1 MSRFSL
7 IVFTLLCASAVGT
20 KTQPLRKKELQ
31 NEVSFV
37 SELKFTQKLRICN
50 GFPSQGA
57 LQLFIGK
64 TEMQGK
70 YPLRYKECRD
80 YTDTIR
86 EGDRIEFKSGVIDVG
101 AFTLSDLPDHD
112 AILLLVI
119 YQRDGRAA
127 AFKSHTFAPTRQAQ
141 VAVLDAY
148 DGATYGEP
156 VVMDLDGSKIKRRQA
171 LMYDTAMAIS
181 QGSYEVALRTRQSAS
196 EAKTPFNVL
205 EGEAYVVLRTGSQGS
220 YDQDVVVFPKSVAPA
235 NPPTSRNGASSASP
249 SFAIFMMALLG
260 FAVVAQC

>member
-7 IVFTLLCASAVGT
+7 IVFALLCATAVGT
-20 KTQPLRKKELQ
+20 KTQPLRKTELQ

-37 SELKFTQKLRICN
+37 SALKFTQKLRICN
-50 GFPSQGA
+50 GFPSTEA
-57 LQLFIGK
+57 LQLYIGK

-70 YPLRYKECRD
+70 YPLHYKECRD

-86 EGDRIEFKSGVIDVG
+86 EGDRIEFKAGVIDVG

-119 YQRDGRAA
+119 YQRDGRTA

-148 DGATYGEP
+148 DGSSYGEP
-156 VVMDLDGSKIKRRQA
+156 VVMDLDGNRNKRRQA

-181 QGSYEVALRTRQSAS
+181 QGSYRVALHTKESAMDHP
-196 EAKTPFNVL
+196 TPFNVL
-205 EGEAYVVLRTGSQGS
+205 EGEAYVVLRTGVGS
-220 YDQDVVVFPKSVAPA
+220 DQDVIVFPKSVAPA
-235 NPPTSRNGASSASP
+235 NPPTSRNGASATSP
-249 SFAIFMMALLG
+249 SFAMFMMLLLG
-260 FAVVAQC
+260 FAVVTQC